1 MVTID
6 EVERL
11 IRERMRG
18 KLPADATV
26 GPGTVLKDL
35 GLSSLQLSDIVFSLE
50 ELHDIEFDASKAA
63 DVKTVGQMV
72 AVANEALS
80 ADGSG
85 DPALTG

>member
-18 KLPADATV
+18 KLPADTPV
-26 GPGTVLKDL
+26 GADTVLKDL

-50 ELHDIEFDASKAA
+50 ETYDVEFDASKAA
-63 DVKTVGQMV
+63 NVKTVGHMV
-72 AVANEALS
+72 AVANEALA

-85 DPALTG
+85 DPALSG